1 MVDVLHAV
9 LKWLSQALILASS
22 VWALFHDLYQSGPA
36 TSRRRLTRAGWI
48 HVAMLATGFIVFGV
62 TELQEMRKTA
72 LQKRAAEEQNRK
84 SQERDRLQR
93 QQIAHQEQ
101 LLDKQQAIET
111 AQKQVIAAQDVQN
124 ERLRQMMLES
134 YQLSGVEIALEGIE
148 KSFAGVGPML
158 NRVRDD
164 MRSGGMPLPEQFRN
178 HWQYFETC
186 LANGRLSAVKCER
199 DQWMVECLLA
209 RPQGFT
215 NPPLYCAPES
225 YPWRAFEG
233 LLDLILT
240 RRFVVESVGGDELFA
255 FTQSARPA
263 TVRREGMTV
272 FLTLAG
278 PRVKVRQLQNTP
290 LRFRLEH
297 ANPQVLPRRARL
309 RSLDPLV
316 KFDESYPLSW
326 RQVKIGTVRQP
337 LEPGDEP
344 QEWEVTAPVAGPFRM
359 RVLVDQ
365 RFWRDASAVPASPPP
380 GSGSARAR

>member
-1 MVDVLHAV
+1 
-9 LKWLSQALILASS
+9 
-22 VWALFHDLYQSGPA
+22 
-36 TSRRRLTRAGWI
+36 
-48 HVAMLATGFIVFGV
+48 
-62 TELQEMRKTA
+62 
-72 LQKRAAEEQNRK
+72 AAEEESRK
-84 SQERDRLQR
+84 AQERERLQR

-101 LLDKQQAIET
+101 LLERQKAIET
-111 AQKQVIAAQDVQN
+111 AQKQVISAQDAQN
-124 ERLRQMMLES
+124 ERLRQLMLES

-186 LANGRLSAVKCER
+186 LANGRLSAVKGER

-240 RRFVVESVGGDELFA
+240 KRFVVESAAGDELFA

-272 FLTLAG
+272 TLTLAG

-290 LRFRLEH
+290 LRFRVER
-297 ANPQVLPRRARL
+297 ANPQVLPRKARL

-316 KFDESYPLSW
+316 KFDGSYPLAW
-326 RQVKIGTVRQP
+326 RQVKVGTVRQP

-344 QEWEVTAPVAGPFRM
+344 QDWEITAPVAGPFRM
-359 RVLVDQ
+359 RVQVDE
-365 RFWRDASAVPASPPP
+365 RFWRNAPAAPASPP
-380 GSGSARAR
+380 ALQR